1 MELMEAITTRRSVR
15 RYRNDPVPRNILEEV
30 LEAACWAPSA
40 DNVQP
45 WYFVA
50 LTKKEDI
57 ERMRSTLERV
67 SEELRPHLE
76 EIFPRH
82 PHVVGETT
90 AFLRNLGG
98 APVYVLVFM
107 QQVYDEER
115 RAPMLESV
123 SAAIQNLLLAAH
135 ERGLGT
141 CWVNAV
147 TALGYGDALR
157 ELFAPDKGDFVSV
170 ISLGYPDQNPRT
182 PSRKPGR
189 WVIR

>member
-50 LTKKEDI
+50 LTKKGDI

-107 QQVYDEER
+107 QQIYDEKR
-115 RAPMLESV
+115 HPPMLESV

-141 CWVNAV
+141 CWVNAL
-147 TALGYGDALR
+147 TSLGYGNALR
-157 ELFAPDKGDFVSV
+157 ETFAPNKGNFVGV
-170 ISLGYPDQNPRT
+170 ISLGYPDQKPRT